1 MASFSQDGRILKSFP
16 IQGLDGLHAFVEL
29 AVAFPSQDCFAQ
41 SVYSGSWGVEFN
53 VLDFRSLPITEGCPE
68 PPAFEAGLPF
78 FAQVFGQVFR
88 PFL

>member
-41 SVYSGSWGVEFN
+41 SVYLRSSGVEFN
-53 VLDFRSLPITEGCPE
+53 VLDF
-68 PPAFEAGLPF
+68 
-78 FAQVFGQVFR
+78 
-88 PFL
+88 